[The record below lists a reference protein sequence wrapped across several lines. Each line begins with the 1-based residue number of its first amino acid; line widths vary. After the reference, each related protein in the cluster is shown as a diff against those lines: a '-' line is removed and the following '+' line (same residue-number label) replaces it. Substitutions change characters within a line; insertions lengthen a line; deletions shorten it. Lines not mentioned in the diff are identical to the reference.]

1 MALLIPQ
8 EEAVVA
14 VQRGAQLPP
23 PRGGDGLQH
32 AVEAVEAGAVAW
44 RMAPATR
51 IRVWAAAT
59 VVLMSRVMGGGR
71 VEGRWG
77 GAYALL

>member
-32 AVEAVEAGAVAW
+32 VVEAGDVLLVDYHGEGAV
-44 RMAPATR
+44 
-51 IRVWAAAT
+51 
-59 VVLMSRVMGGGR
+59 
-71 VEGRWG
+71 VEQPRPRLGLG
-77 GAYALL
+77 LGLGLEL